1 MMMECSDM
9 YAQLKSFDAQYIPFP
24 PFVATKN
31 AIEAN
36 LRIFRETGIARHV
49 LVTGEAGT
57 GKSSLCQW
65 LAHQHPTQR
74 LLDRNKVEVLV
85 ATVPPAATVPGI
97 IDAMLTG
104 LGDPWHQEGS
114 ITAKTFRISKLCREC
129 GVELMLF
136 DEAQH
141 LHDRGDTRTHYMV
154 GDWFKHLIDEVG
166 VPTCLVGLP
175 RVEQIL
181 QINDQLRRRFSSRLR
196 LAMGQSDT
204 DSIETECLQLFMS
217 LVSLI
222 NISVSSS
229 PYSAQ
234 EMGQRLYFASDGR
247 VAYIKKLLAAALRHA
262 LENDMET
269 IDAAM
274 LEKAF
279 TDEIWWE
286 GIGKLNAF
294 NPLFECRRL
303 DRGGE
308 PFQAAHSAVRR
319 RSV

>member
-1 MMMECSDM
+1 MQSPDI
-9 YAQLKSFDAQYIPFP
+9 YIQLKSFDAQYIPFP
-24 PFVATKN
+24 PFVAAKN

-36 LRIFRETGIARHV
+36 LKIFRETGIARHV

-57 GKSSLCQW
+57 GKSSLCRW
-65 LAHQHPTQR
+65 LAYQHPPRR

-85 ATVPPAATVPGI
+85 ATVPPAATVAGV
-97 IDAMLTG
+97 IDVMLMA
-104 LGDPWHQEGS
+104 LGDPLPQTGTIS
-114 ITAKTFRISKLCREC
+114 GKTFRISKLCKEC
-129 GVELMLF
+129 GVELMLL

-141 LHDRGDTRTHYMV
+141 LHERGDTRTHYMV
-154 GDWFKHLIDEVG
+154 GDWFKSLIDDVG

-196 LAMGQSDT
+196 LAIGQSDT
-204 DSIETECLQLFMS
+204 DSIELECLQLFMS

-222 NISVSSS
+222 NVSVSSF

-234 EMGQRLYFASDGR
+234 EMGQRLYYASDGR

-279 TDEIWWE
+279 TEEIWWE

-319 RSV
+319 RSI

>member
-1 MMMECSDM
+1 MTKPDL
-9 YAQLKSFDAQYIPFP
+9 YAPLRGFEEQYIPFP
-24 PFVATKN
+24 PFVAAKN
-31 AIEAN
+31 AIETN
-36 LRIFRETGIARHV
+36 LRIFRETGIAKHV

-65 LAHQHPTQR
+65 LAHRHPIQY
-74 LLDRNKVEVLV
+74 LEDRNKVDALIF
-85 ATVPPAATVPGI
+85 AVPPAATVSSI
-97 IDAMLTG
+97 VDAMLTA
-104 LGDPWHQEGS
+104 LEDPWRTKGTIS
-114 ITAKTFRISKLCREC
+114 GKTSQLVTLCRSC
-129 GVELMLF
+129 GVELLVF

-154 GDWFKHLIDEVG
+154 GDWLKHLIDALG

-175 RVEQIL
+175 RIEQIL

-196 LAMGQSDT
+196 LALGQSNT
-204 DSIETECLQLFMS
+204 DSIETECLQLFIS

-222 NISVSSS
+222 SIPVSSG
-229 PYSAQ
+229 PYSAE
-234 EMGQRLYFASDGR
+234 EMGRRLYYASDGR
-247 VAYIKKLLAAALRHA
+247 VAYIKKLLSAALRQA
-262 LENDMET
+262 LENGINT

-279 TDEIWWE
+279 TEEIWWE

-294 NPLFECRRL
+294 NPQFEFRRL

-308 PFQAAHSAVRR
+308 PFQAVHAAVRR
-319 RSV
+319 RAA